1 MIKKTT
7 TNIVFISSAMAL
19 VVSALAYGYLL
30 LVFSNM
36 RTNIKDLYDTHA
48 ESKAVLAELNKVEQ
62 NLKATL
68 ASRDRL
74 LSLLVRQESIVD
86 FIQTLEA
93 LMKKAGITGSVDTVS
108 EEPISGDGASNKEKL
123 LVALSASGSW
133 QGIVKFV
140 GLLEKIPYK
149 SAINSL
155 SISYTETDT
164 KGKDGKVIAS
174 KGEWQVEA
182 KMYALV
188 IKTSPARPQSK
199 TQ

>member
-86 FIQTLEA
+86 FIQKLESLMRETA
-93 LMKKAGITGSVDTVS
+93 LSGSVDTVS

-123 LVALSASGSW
+123 LVALSA
-133 QGIVKFV
+133 
-140 GLLEKIPYK
+140 
-149 SAINSL
+149 
-155 SISYTETDT
+155 
-164 KGKDGKVIAS
+164 
-174 KGEWQVEA
+174 
-182 KMYALV
+182 
-188 IKTSPARPQSK
+188 
-199 TQ
+199 

>member
-86 FIQTLEA
+86 FIQKLES
-93 LMKKAGITGSVDTVS
+93 LMRETARISVRFCTAYRRIKPRSTKRSRHASTV
-108 EEPISGDGASNKEKL
+108 PRKNWTR
-123 LVALSASGSW
+123 LSWPSCACPPLKCS
-133 QGIVKFV
+133 
-140 GLLEKIPYK
+140 
-149 SAINSL
+149 SAW
-155 SISYTETDT
+155 TCR
-164 KGKDGKVIAS
+164 IA
-174 KGEWQVEA
+174 W
-182 KMYALV
+182 
-188 IKTSPARPQSK
+188 
-199 TQ
+199 